1 MGSRRS
7 RQRPDKREIA
17 AEVNRSPSPHL
28 LPAYGELLDSVGYE
42 RTGLATVDYNHL
54 TASFDTSDGTSVAVE
69 VVYSADSASGVFRIA
84 QIREQQRA
92 AKRLAD
98 EAAQEIEERNESR

>member
-17 AEVNRSPSPHL
+17 AELQRTDEPPLSMSMF
-28 LPAYGELLDSVGYE
+28 ATREDYE
-42 RTGLATVDYNHL
+42 RAEALLEAKLN
-54 TASFDTSDGTSVAVE
+54 
-69 VVYSADSASGVFRIA
+69 
-84 QIREQQRA
+84 

-98 EAAQEIEERNESR
+98 EAAQEIEARDE